1 MSDGSRPA
9 SAMARS
15 AASAPISRAVRPEA
29 FVYALSP
36 RPAIAAR
43 PETSSR
49 SVAWP
54 QSGRSPIGPS
64 MYLSAEKR
72 LNAPDLTP
80 LAADVGDL
88 RLLGRGKRL
97 CLKGMLS

>member
-15 AASAPISRAVRPEA
+15 AASAPISPAVRPDA

-36 RPAIAAR
+36 IPAIAAR

-54 QSGRSPIGPS
+54 QSERSPIEPS
-64 MYLSAEKR
+64 MYLSYIRADPSAER
-72 LNAPDLTP
+72 RRRRH
-80 LAADVGDL
+80 ADVGDP
-88 RLLGRGKRL
+88 RLLGRWIIHA
-97 CLKGMLS
+97 